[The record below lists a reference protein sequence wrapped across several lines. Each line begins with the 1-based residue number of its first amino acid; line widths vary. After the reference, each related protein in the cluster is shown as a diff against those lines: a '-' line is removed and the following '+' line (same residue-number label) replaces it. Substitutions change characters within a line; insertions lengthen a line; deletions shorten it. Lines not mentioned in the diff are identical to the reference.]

1 MGNSPLNNIKMNAEE
16 RLQKLNAL
24 RSKIIELKFKPTFS
38 PIKTKKTIQ
47 KLQQEIDNLPKL

>member
-16 RLQKLNAL
+16 RLQKLNTL
-24 RSKIIELKFKPTFS
+24 RSKIMELKFKSTIS